1 MKPITARGPL
11 LIALAAFAVAC
22 DEGPTN
28 GKGAD
33 RLFGRW
39 QKTENTLP
47 PVTLQVRQEGGATV
61 GQVWLSGTTYTLP
74 ATLDD
79 TMVVLANPASSAL
92 APFVAVLKA
101 DGTLRAT
108 LRSNNSEVTAVLHRA
123 P

>member
-1 MKPITARGPL
+1 MNMIAARSLTL
-11 LIALAAFAVAC
+11 LALAAAVAC
-22 DEGPTN
+22 DDGPTN

-33 RLFGRW
+33 RLYGRW

-79 TMVVLANPASSAL
+79 TMVVLANPVSSAP

-101 DGTLRAT
+101 DGTLHAT
-108 LRSNNSEVTAVLHRA
+108 LRSNTSDVTAILHRA